1 MSFFTLRM
9 YISLFIIGV
18 LSFSPEISAGITGK
32 LAGKVTDAKTKEA
45 LIGVNVSILAT
56 HLGGTTDIDGNFFVI
71 NLPPGVYSVKATMLG
86 YTALSF
92 QSIKISADQTTRLD
106 FSMNQE
112 SLLMQ
117 SITITAET
125 PTVRKDLTST
135 ESKISADD
143 ISTLP
148 VNDVSSV
155 INLQAGVVD
164 GHFRGGRSGEV
175 KYLIDGVSV
184 NDAFTGQSAIE
195 SEINS
200 IQELQVITGTFNAEY
215 GEALSGVVN
224 QITKVAGDEYAG
236 SLSAFAGDYVSTHKS
251 IFQNIQNIS
260 PLATHNLQGT
270 FSGPVPGTDGFMK
283 FFLSGRYVYDDG
295 AIYGKRVFNPK
306 DSSNF
311 SANDSKDWYVG
322 ATGDGKYVPMN
333 FSERGTLQGKLQFKV
348 GEGKGIVLSGM
359 YQAERYRDYD
369 HAYTLNPDGDY
380 KNYKK
385 NTFLSLAYTHVFS
398 KSAFLDV
405 LGSYVNNDFKRYVYE
420 DPLDPRYVNPDRKKD
435 VSGNSFLTGGT
446 QNWHFYH
453 TSSTLSAKL
462 DFTNQLNLVHQLKTG
477 VEFNYHTLDYK
488 DFQVEID
495 ASTGYKPRLPEPG
508 NFDYNVYKNHPVQFA
523 YYVQDKIELDYLV
536 VNAGI
541 RLDYF
546 QPDSKV
552 LKDPDNI
559 GILDDYSPAGVYN
572 ATKPTY
578 PDSLF
583 YKATAKYAISPR
595 LGISYPMGDKGAIHI
610 SYGHF
615 FQVPPFEYLYKNPN
629 FRIASSS
636 DYPDNIGTS
645 IGNADLKPQ
654 QTTMYEIGLQQELF
668 PNFSTNV
675 TMYYKD
681 IRNLLGTE
689 LHVKNNV
696 LAYSK
701 FVNRDYGAVSGF
713 TLSFEKRFIDG
724 FGATLD
730 YTYQNAKGNASDPN
744 DAYAKNQASPP
755 IEVNKQLVSLD
766 WDRRHS
772 INFTVTLGEPS
783 DYIASFIGRFGTG
796 LPYTPSV
803 QNQRT
808 GLENSDNKPSIFNV
822 DFYVTKY
829 YKIYDYY
836 VSVFMKIYNLFD
848 TENEISVYTDT
859 GRAGTT
865 LDLTRAQAAPRGAN
879 TLQEYFVHPDYY
891 SSPRQIV
898 VGFSIDLK

>member
-1 MSFFTLRM
+1 MSFFTLRK
-9 YISLFIIGV
+9 YIILSIIVFLG
-18 LSFSPEISAGITGK
+18 LQQNMFAGITGK
-32 LAGKVTDAKTKEA
+32 LMGKVVDAKTKEG
-45 LIGVNVSILAT
+45 LIGANVAIPSV
-56 HLGGTTDIDGNFFVI
+56 HLGGATDADGNYFVI
-71 NLPPGVYSVKATMLG
+71 NLPPGNYLVKATMMG
-86 YTALSF
+86 YTSVSF
-92 QSIKISADQTTRLD
+92 QNIKISADQTTRLD
-106 FSMNQE
+106 ISMNE
-112 SLLMQ
+112 EVLMLQ
-117 SITITAET
+117 SITVTAES
-125 PTVRKDLTST
+125 PIVRKDLTST

-143 ISTLP
+143 ISALP
-148 VNDVSSV
+148 LNDVSSV
-155 INLQAGVVD
+155 VNLQAGVVD

-184 NDAFTGQSAIE
+184 NDAFTGESAIE

-224 QITKVAGDEYAG
+224 QITKVADDNYAG
-236 SLSAFAGDYVSTHKS
+236 SISAYGGDYVSSHKG
-251 IFQNIQNIS
+251 IFQHIQSIS
-260 PLATHNLQGT
+260 PYATHNIQGT
-270 FSGPVPGTDGFMK
+270 FSGPVPGTDKFLK

-311 SANDSKDWYVG
+311 SANDSKDWYIG

-333 FSERGTLQGKLQFKV
+333 YSERGTIQGKLQFKV

-359 YQAERYRDYD
+359 YQAEKYRDYD

-380 KNYKK
+380 TNHQK
-385 NTFLSLAYTHVFS
+385 NTFLSVAYTHVFS
-398 KSAFLDV
+398 KSSFLDI
-405 LGSYVNNDFKRYVYE
+405 LGSYVNTDFKRYVYE
-420 DPLDPRYVNPDRKKD
+420 DPLDSRYVDPTRKKD

-453 TSSTLSAKL
+453 TSTVATTKL
-462 DFTNQLNLVHQLKTG
+462 DFTSQLNLVHQIKTG
-477 VEFNYHTLDYK
+477 VELNYHTLDYK
-488 DFQVEID
+488 DFQIEID
-495 ASTGYKPRLPEPG
+495 ASTGYKPKLPEPG

-523 YYVQDKIELDYLV
+523 YYIQDKIELDYLV

-546 QPDSKV
+546 NPDSKV
-552 LKDPDNI
+552 LKNPDNI
-559 GILDDYSPAGVYN
+559 GILDDYSPAGVAN
-572 ATKPTY
+572 ATKPAY

-583 YKATAKYAISPR
+583 YKATSKYAISPR

-654 QTTMYEIGLQQELF
+654 QTTMYEIGLQQEVF
-668 PNFSTNV
+668 NNFSTTATV
-675 TMYYKD
+675 YYKD

-713 TLSFEKRFIDG
+713 TLSFERRFVDK

-744 DAYAKNQASPP
+744 DTYAKNQASPP
-755 IEVNKQLVSLD
+755 IEVNKQLVPLN

-772 INFTVTLGEPS
+772 INFTITLGEPS
-783 DYIASFIGRFGTG
+783 DYIASFVGRFGTG

-808 GLENSDNKPSIFNV
+808 GLENSDNKPSVFNV
-822 DFYVTKY
+822 DFYLTKY
-829 YKIYDYY
+829 YKIFDYY

-848 TENEISVYTDT
+848 AENEVNVFTDT

-865 LDLTRAQAAPRGAN
+865 LELTRAQVAPRGAN
-879 TLQEYFVHPDYY
+879 TLQEYFVRPDFY

-898 VGFSIDLK
+898 VGFSLDLK